1 MIETDPPARCAL
13 GKSVAWLVLGACV
26 LVISACAQRN
36 SNAKGAQ
43 LDAQRLEAVRRGE
56 IAIRALTIH
65 PGAPYDKD
73 SDQRVDVIP
82 LVFYLFAFL
91 PEPTPVQG
99 DGSFFFEL
107 ITPQGESIA
116 DWTIPRD
123 LADQMVRKL
132 NPGMGYQMELRLP
145 KDTLKTHPDLV
156 FGELTCEYRPAMGGP
171 PIRSSVAVRLSRR

>member
-1 MIETDPPARCAL
+1 MIETEPTSRSTGGRL
-13 GKSVAWLVLGACV
+13 VVWLVVWAGLLLLG
-26 LVISACAQRN
+26 ACAQRDPD
-36 SNAKGAQ
+36 AQRAQ
-43 LDAQRLEAVRRGE
+43 LDAQRLDAVRRGQ

-73 SDQRVDVIP
+73 NDQRVDVIP

-99 DGSFFFEL
+99 DGSLYFEL
-107 ITPQGESIA
+107 ITPDGESIA

-123 LADQMVRKL
+123 LADQMVRQL

-145 KDTLKTHPDLV
+145 KGTLANHPDLV
-156 FGELTCEYRPAMGGP
+156 FGELTCEYRSANGGQP
-171 PIRSSVAVRLSRR
+171 VRSSVAVRLSRH